1 VSTVTVRVPAKVNLQ
16 LAVGGPRPDGFHE
29 LATVYQALSLY
40 DDVTALAGDELTISV
55 EGEGADLVP
64 MDETNLV
71 WRAAHE
77 LAEQAGREARAHLH
91 IRKGIP
97 VASGLAGGSADA
109 AAALLALDLLWDTHL
124 DRDELTVIA
133 GRLGSDVPFA
143 LHGHTAIGVGR
154 GDRLTP
160 ALARGRYFWVLAM
173 ADLGLSTPA
182 VYAELDRLRAGS
194 VQAEPRVSDSL
205 MSALRSGDPVLVG
218 RELSNDLQRAA
229 VSLRPQLA
237 MTLDVGEEY
246 GALASV
252 VSGSGPTC
260 AFLARDEEHALDLA
274 VALTSSGTCR
284 TVRRAFGPVA
294 GARQLDE

>member
-16 LAVGGPRPDGFHE
+16 LAVGGSRPDGFHE

-40 DDVTALAGDELTISV
+40 DDITAIAGDQLTISV

-64 MDETNLV
+64 MDETNLA
-71 WRAAHE
+71 WRAAQE
-77 LAEQAGREARAHLH
+77 LAEQAGLEPRAHLH
-91 IRKGIP
+91 IHKGIP
-97 VASGLAGGSADA
+97 VGGGLAGGSADA
-109 AAALLALDLLWDTHL
+109 AGALLALDLLWDTRL
-124 DRDELTVIA
+124 DRDELTVIGA
-133 GRLGSDVPFA
+133 RLGSDVPFA

-154 GDRLTP
+154 GERLTP
-160 ALARGRYFWVLAM
+160 ALARGRYHWVLAL

-182 VYAELDRLRAGS
+182 VYAELDRLRSGS
-194 VQAEPRVSDSL
+194 VQAEPRVSDGL
-205 MSALRSGDPVLVG
+205 MSALRSGDPVLLG

-229 VSLRPQLA
+229 VSLRPALA

-246 GALASV
+246 GALASL

-294 GARQLDE
+294 GARPVVD

>member
-1 VSTVTVRVPAKVNLQ
+1 MSTVTVRVPAKVNLQ
-16 LAVGGPRPDGFHE
+16 LAVGGSRPDGFHE

-40 DDVTALAGDELTISV
+40 DDVTAIAGDTLTLSV

-64 MDETNLV
+64 MDETNLA
-71 WRAAHE
+71 WRAANE
-77 LAEQAGREARAHLH
+77 LAEQIGIEPRAHLH
-91 IRKGIP
+91 LRKGIP
-97 VASGLAGGSADA
+97 VSGGLAGGSADA
-109 AAALLALDLLWDTHL
+109 AGALLALDQLWGARL

-133 GRLGSDVPFA
+133 ARLGSDVPFA
-143 LHGHTAIGVGR
+143 LHGHTAMGAGR
-154 GDRLTP
+154 GERLTP
-160 ALARGRYFWVLAM
+160 ALARGRYHWVLAL
-173 ADLGLSTPA
+173 AEVGLSTPA

-194 VQAEPRVSDSL
+194 VQAEPRVSDGL
-205 MSALRSGDPVLVG
+205 MSALRSGDPVLLG

-229 VSLRPQLA
+229 VSLRPSLA

-246 GALASV
+246 GALASL

-260 AFLARDEEHALDLA
+260 AFLARDEDHALDLA

-294 GARQLDE
+294 GARSVDE